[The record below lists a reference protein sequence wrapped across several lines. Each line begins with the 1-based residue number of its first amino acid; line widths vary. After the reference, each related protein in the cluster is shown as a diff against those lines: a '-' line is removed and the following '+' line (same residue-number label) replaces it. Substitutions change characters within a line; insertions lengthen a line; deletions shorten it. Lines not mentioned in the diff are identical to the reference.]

1 VDELAREASGRGG
14 SGIGGLAN
22 KERKWSNDTRSEV
35 STTAIGETRIDAV
48 STAPTTVPSPL
59 FSVKDLQVSVTTE
72 DAAKEAANGAL
83 HILRGVNLTINAGEV
98 HAIMGPNGS
107 GKSTLANALMASEEY
122 TVDSGSV
129 SFKGTDISDWETDAR
144 AKAGMFLAFQYPEE
158 IPGVTVINFMRQAL
172 SARKGI
178 DLSTLELR
186 LSIMEWM
193 GRLGMD
199 PDFAN
204 RYLNEGFSGGEKKR
218 NEVLQMAIL
227 EPDFAI
233 LDETDSGLDIDA
245 LQIVAKGV
253 HEVRKS
259 RPQLGVLMITH
270 YQRLLELIEPD
281 HVHIMIDG
289 RIVESGG
296 MELVH
301 RLEADGYDAWKA
313 A

>member
-1 VDELAREASGRGG
+1 
-14 SGIGGLAN
+14 
-22 KERKWSNDTRSEV
+22 
-35 STTAIGETRIDAV
+35 V
-48 STAPTTVPSPL
+48 STAPANDSSPL
-59 FSVKDLQVSVTTE
+59 FFVKDLHVSVATE
-72 DAAKEAANGAL
+72 DAGKEAL
-83 HILRGVNLTINAGEV
+83 PILRGVNLTINAGEV

-107 GKSTLANALMASEEY
+107 GKSTLANALLASEEY

-129 SFKGTDISDWETDAR
+129 SFKGTDISEWETDAR